1 MKKAQEKEKS
11 KKEVYVFLWLPNDLD
26 TVLCGKQQADDYD
39 CTQINPIL
47 QIPEL
52 QY

>member
-1 MKKAQEKEKS
+1 MKKAKEKAKR

-26 TVLCGKQQADDYD
+26 TVLWGKQPAGDYD